1 MYKVGMTRQGIGAI
15 LVAATVLGSRSIHG
29 QGTDTENVKIV
40 TTGEVRK
47 IDDKEKTLQF
57 KFKLD
62 QPSAYRGQQP
72 LGRRGGVYGRRRGGY
87 PGGNRAPVPAA
98 VDDSKEVKVFTSTA
112 TTFKD
117 TKGDLQFS
125 DLKKGDRITV
135 TAIHRGRGDD
145 IEALA
150 VKRN

>member
-1 MYKVGMTRQGIGAI
+1 MYKVGMTRQAIGVI
-15 LVAATVLGSRSIHG
+15 FVAVTVLGNRSIHG
-29 QGTDTENVKIV
+29 QSTDTENVKIV

-47 IDDKEKTLQF
+47 IDDKEKAFQF

-62 QPSAYRGQQP
+62 PPQAYRGP
-72 LGRRGGVYGRRRGGY
+72 VGRRGGVYGRRRGGY

-98 VDDSKEVKVFTSTA
+98 DDTKEVKVFTSTA

-135 TAIHRGRGDD
+135 TAIHRGRGED

-150 VKRN
+150 VRRN

>member
-1 MYKVGMTRQGIGAI
+1 MTKEVIGVILLAMSIVGSPSIQGQ
-15 LVAATVLGSRSIHG
+15 S
-29 QGTDTENVKIV
+29 TDTENVKIV

-47 IDDKEKTLQF
+47 IDDREKTFQF

-62 QPSAYRGQQP
+62 QPPAYSRAQLPPIG
-72 LGRRGGVYGRRRGGY
+72 RGGGRRRGGMGY
-87 PGGNRAPVPAA
+87 PGGNRTPIPPAA
-98 VDDSKEVKVFTSTA
+98 DVTKEIKVFTSTT

-125 DLKKGDRITV
+125 DIKKGDRITV

-150 VKRN
+150 VKKN